1 MHPLL
6 FSRFWRSWT
15 FLLLLGLLVWP
26 AQVWAW
32 GSATHA
38 HVADRLGA
46 VDGAA
51 NLNEIYGAMAL
62 DTFNY
67 LFDPPVVA
75 QTLYYLTH
83 HESLRVWQQARGGDW
98 ATRSVAY
105 GYISH
110 NDDWGADYTAH
121 HRGLTYG
128 LSDGYVIAKTA
139 DLMASS
145 SLLPL
150 LGLPDP
156 VARELTHIMVETG
169 VDVLIQ
175 TLNHDIGQK
184 IMAATQVRTDAF
196 PQLLVQAYAPDLTGL
211 YQGDPVALIYGAEA
225 LFRNQMWG
233 YGYALTFAPAQAV
246 PMLADQFAGLANAFL
261 NSYGLNLPLT
271 HDQIAAFLGGLINE
285 AMVLCQGD
293 FTAEM
298 NQTILFVDDQLWS
311 HGVIPVPVPAALV
324 LLAPPLLR
332 LGQRLR
338 RLS

>member
-1 MHPLL
+1 MHRLL
-6 FSRFWRSWT
+6 FSHSWRSWAMV
-15 FLLLLGLLVWP
+15 LLLGLLLCP
-26 AQVWAW
+26 APVWAW

-51 NLNEIYGAMAL
+51 NLNEIYGAMAM

-83 HESLRVWQQARGGDW
+83 HESMRVWQQARGGDW
-98 ATRSVAY
+98 ATRAVAY
-105 GYISH
+105 GYMSH

-128 LSDGYVIAKTA
+128 QSNGYVIAKTA

-156 VARELTHIMVETG
+156 VANELTHIMVETG

-175 TLNHDIGQK
+175 TLNPGLGQK
-184 IMAATQVRTDAF
+184 IMAAAQVRTDAF
-196 PQLLVQAYAPDLTGL
+196 PQLLVQAYAQDLTGL

-225 LFRNQMWG
+225 LFRNQMLG
-233 YGYALTFAPAQAV
+233 YGYALTLAPAQAV
-246 PMLADQFAGLANAFL
+246 PLLADQFADFATAFL
-261 NSYGLNLPLT
+261 NSYGLSLPLT

-293 FTAEM
+293 FAAEID
-298 NQTILFVDDQLWS
+298 QTIAFVDGQLRE
-311 HGVIPVPVPAALV
+311 HGVTPVPVPAALV
-324 LLAPPLLR
+324 LLAPALLR
-332 LGQRLR
+332 LGR
-338 RLS
+338 RVRRQS